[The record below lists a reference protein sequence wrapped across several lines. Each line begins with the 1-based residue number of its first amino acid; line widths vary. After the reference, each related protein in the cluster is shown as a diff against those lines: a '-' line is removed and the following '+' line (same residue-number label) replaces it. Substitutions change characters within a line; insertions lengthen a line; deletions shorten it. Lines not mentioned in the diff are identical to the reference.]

1 MRNGLHRVAAGG
13 AVLVGIFLLMGAA
26 GHFEAVLP
34 VVNDPGREGSGFAL
48 LVPGLILAAAGLF
61 SVSLCK
67 ALWDA
72 RRWGINVALTTNAL
86 ALVYLLYLMWRGVPD
101 HPVAL
106 FTGIVACNLLV
117 LVATRAGLVWPAQS
131 PSSGED
137 GKGKR

>member
-1 MRNGLHRVAAGG
+1 MRNGLHRLAAAG
-13 AVLVGIFLLMGAA
+13 AVLVGVFLLMGAA

-34 VVNDPGREGSGFAL
+34 VIDDPEREANGFAL
-48 LVPGLILAAAGLF
+48 LLPGLILAAAGVF

-72 RRWGINVALTTNAL
+72 ARWAVNVALTTNAL
-86 ALVYLLYLMWRGVPD
+86 ALIYLLYLMWRGVPD

-117 LVATRAGLVWPAQS
+117 LVVTRAGLTWPAEP
-131 PSSGED
+131 PSSTG
-137 GKGKR
+137 GR